1 MCSHTGGDSRG
12 RLDHDAQKAYASSYE
27 CVLIQ
32 AVIAGADWTMTH
44 RKLSYATLCL
54 TNIPGCE
61 LVATN
66 RDRLVPAAD
75 GMKYPG
81 TLPV

>member
-1 MCSHTGGDSRG
+1 MNTYIHT
-12 RLDHDAQKAYASSYE
+12 
-27 CVLIQ
+27 Q
-32 AVIAGADWTMTH
+32 AVVAGADWTLTH

-81 TLPV
+81 ALSPHWSLLTLQLGLF

>member
-1 MCSHTGGDSRG
+1 MCVWIS
-12 RLDHDAQKAYASSYE
+12 LDVTCMYFLYIH
-27 CVLIQ
+27 IQ
-32 AVIAGADWTMTH
+32 AVVAGADWTLTH
-44 RKLSYATLCL
+44 RNLSYATLCL

-81 TLPV
+81 TPPVGLRV